1 MNLKCPNC
9 SEFKFNKV
17 TTGKWTFGFWNLVV
31 YFFGVTS
38 MFGTKDHSTSDN
50 YTTTHEELFGIP
62 VLIWGFLVIII
73 YTPFLFIRKYIHNK
87 KYKRNVMYCSN
98 CQFQQDINI

>member
-31 YFFGVTS
+31 YFFGVTA

-62 VLIWGFLVIII
+62 MLIWGF
-73 YTPFLFIRKYIHNK
+73 FGKGGSRKRRAHTRSRRNRRNTK
-87 KYKRNVMYCSN
+87 KNRN
-98 CQFQQDINI
+98 